1 MRARHGAL
9 RADYEVGKVEMTLQ
23 VSIDFRDEVAEL
35 YTFLK
40 TLAPEDWETQTL
52 FMDWTPW
59 DVVAHLH
66 YFDEVSLHAAEGEEA
81 FAARRK
87 ALIDS
92 VGTGMT
98 SKAIARRDLGR
109 YGASA
114 LLERWKS
121 TSDQLSAKL
130 GELDPKSRLPWFGP
144 DMGTQMFTTARY
156 METWAHAQ
164 EIYDLKKVRRK
175 HTDRIGNIAAI
186 GVRTYGWTFV
196 NRKRTVPGPPPYVRL
211 RSSSGET
218 WEYNEPS
225 VDERVEG
232 SAVDFCLTVTQ
243 VRNVADTGLVV
254 VGDTANQ
261 WMAIA
266 QCFAGSPV
274 DPPKPGRRLGA

>member
-92 VGTGMT
+92 VGAGMT

-109 YGASA
+109 YEGPR
-114 LLERWKS
+114 LLEHWKS

-211 RSSSGET
+211 RSPSGEI

-254 VGDTANQ
+254 VGDAANQ

-274 DPPKPGRRLGA
+274 DPPKPGRRLSA